1 MYPLI
6 DMVTVSE
13 LEKSNVMKNG
23 TILYENLRNPSPL
36 VLYEFYFWSLDNGDD
51 YLTGGNDVKLKFS
64 QKGPYTYIEKYGRD
78 EIEQENGEYEDSSY
92 YAFRQTRLF
101 TWSEEHSCADCS
113 KHDKPNT
120 ANIVGNA
127 VHGIVTDISRKRGW
141 AHTNVTISCT
151 KPAASPS
158 AACDASLIPAL
169 ASCGQLKECFVSNLE
184 DWLMII
190 ADDVF
195 VRAGSKLYDG
205 EKTVDEILFGFED
218 EIFKKLGEN
227 LAQRAQ
233 DALVLGDIFKELSN
247 VFTDLTYGI
256 FKPKNGTADGT
267 PEDAGAAWDHFKN
280 RNGNGQN
287 CLDGRTTC
295 AYRVNEIL
303 EWEGKTDL
311 SPWYGE
317 DKISYCNKIEGTDG
331 QSIYTD
337 TRKEDTL
344 TFFISD
350 LCRSVYMIP
359 ADVTVNLEGDG
370 YKIPS
375 VVWYGPPD
383 VFWTKSRPEH
393 RCFCS
398 PNLPEGWCENYDGL
412 HMMDQ
417 CQMGAPV
424 IATGNFYIVQNASSN

>member
-1 MYPLI
+1 
-6 DMVTVSE
+6 
-13 LEKSNVMKNG
+13 
-23 TILYENLRNPSPL
+23 
-36 VLYEFYFWSLDNGDD
+36 
-51 YLTGGNDVKLKFS
+51 
-64 QKGPYTYIEKYGRD
+64 
-78 EIEQENGEYEDSSY
+78 
-92 YAFRQTRLF
+92 
-101 TWSEEHSCADCS
+101 
-113 KHDKPNT
+113 
-120 ANIVGNA
+120 
-127 VHGIVTDISRKRGW
+127 
-141 AHTNVTISCT
+141 
-151 KPAASPS
+151 
-158 AACDASLIPAL
+158 
-169 ASCGQLKECFVSNLE
+169 
-184 DWLMII
+184 MII

-227 LAQRAQ
+227 LAQRAT
-233 DALVLGDIFKELSN
+233 DAIGDLGDIFEELSH
-247 VFTDLTYGI
+247 VFTELTYGI
-256 FKPKNGTADGT
+256 FQPKNGTA
-267 PEDAGAAWDHFKN
+267 EDAGAAWDHFKN

-303 EWEGKTDL
+303 EWEGKIDL

-317 DKISYCNKIEGTDG
+317 DKINYCNKIEGTDG

-424 IATGNFYIVQNASSN
+424 IATGPHFSGGSTRWTDDIEGMTPDNTPGFEWGNAEHTSFNGYDLNSGAITFNSKKIQINFLVKRDDRITFMSDVKNEDAVVWPIFWSNETMKLDDDTARSLYEASVKPMKIGTSLQYTMFALGGFLILIAIVEHFRAQRRQVDSPEKSESAVEEPFKTTDDKSFSM